1 MNSGTLNMNRFSL
14 LGIALLASS
23 LTSAAYNALQFNT
36 TSGTAAQIGMSGL
49 SIKFNGDSLVAVNGE
64 GKRVSLLL
72 EDVTS
77 MQFVDLSMSSVED
90 VEATIAGEVNVY
102 TLGGVVAG
110 TFTSVNEAISTLD
123 AGTYIVKDAAGK
135 AYKIAVKR

>member
-1 MNSGTLNMNRFSL
+1 
-14 LGIALLASS
+14 
-23 LTSAAYNALQFNT
+23 
-36 TSGTAAQIGMSGL
+36 
-49 SIKFNGDSLVAVNGE
+49 AVNGE
-64 GKRVSLLL
+64 GKRVALLL

-77 MQFVDLSMSSVED
+77 MQFVDLSMSSVEQ

-102 TLGGVVAG
+102 TLGGVAAG
-110 TFTSVNEAISTLD
+110 TFTSVNEAFLTLD